1 MSSPPSQ
8 ARTAEKLSGISPSLL
23 CALTKRVHSPRV
35 KISCTLAACWA
46 LGGKDTLCSASRW
59 ISSAGKVCLSPG
71 LGSGAAGVPP
81 FPTQCLPAQVPGSR
95 SAGLWLSTP
104 QQGGGGPGRRDL
116 GAQRGGGSGQGVSNM
131 LYPPQHTPRRGSEG
145 LRLSRWGGRL
155 PAEGSISPP
164 PPQPQRQNWQG
175 AAGAAGATQRLRR
188 WGGGGRLAHLLKS
201 SAFSLG
207 AGSRGNGE
215 GLLAEQRGWI
225 CISEGGRKAGC
236 REGTQWPQGLV
247 RSL

>member
-1 MSSPPSQ
+1 MRAFHVPRGAPDPLYAPTRPTTPALSRNTRPVPASSRPLIWAVSQPGMSSPPSQ

-131 LYPPQHTPRRGSEG
+131 LYPPNTHPEEEARG
-145 LRLSRWGGRL
+145 
-155 PAEGSISPP
+155 
-164 PPQPQRQNWQG
+164 
-175 AAGAAGATQRLRR
+175 
-188 WGGGGRLAHLLKS
+188 
-201 SAFSLG
+201 
-207 AGSRGNGE
+207 
-215 GLLAEQRGWI
+215 
-225 CISEGGRKAGC
+225 
-236 REGTQWPQGLV
+236 
-247 RSL
+247 